1 MTFRL
6 LDGPVTQKTSH
17 AQKGETVELS
27 FQVLILLPIGLGLLG
42 FIEPCT
48 IGGHLL
54 FLDTQK
60 SRSRAMKM
68 RAVTVFV
75 LVRSLTAGAFG
86 AIIAFIGQK
95 LIGVQTGIWLVFGTI
110 YLLVGLAFV
119 FGRSG
124 LVKQKINLAPA
135 AWKRA
140 SNPVVLGL
148 AFGLN
153 IPACAAPI
161 LFGLLGLA
169 ATTGTVLTGFWM
181 MFLFGLF
188 LSLPLVVFAMVPRM
202 AGWLDR
208 VAGRLRNMRWVI
220 GGVFVLLGLWSIW
233 FGLYVDPINWS
244 GITT

>member
-1 MTFRL
+1 MDL
-6 LDGPVTQKTSH
+6 SLH
-17 AQKGETVELS
+17 A
-27 FQVLILLPIGLGLLG
+27 LIGLPIGLGLLG

-60 SRSRAMKM
+60 DRVGGEKL
-68 RAVTVFV
+68 RAVSVFI
-75 LVRSLTAGAFG
+75 LIRALTAGAFG

-95 LIGVQTGIWLVFGTI
+95 LIGVQTGIWLVFGTL
-110 YLLVGLAFV
+110 YLLVGLAFML
-119 FGRSG
+119 GRAG
-124 LVKQKINLAPA
+124 LIKKRIELAPA

-140 SNPVVLGL
+140 RSPVILGL

-188 LSLPLVVFAMVPRM
+188 LSAPLAIFAIIPRL
-202 AGWLDR
+202 ATALDR
-208 VAGRLRNMRWVI
+208 FASWLKGARWLI
-220 GGVFVLLGLWSIW
+220 GAVFVLLGIWSIY
-233 FGLYVDPINWS
+233 FGLYVDPANWT
-244 GITT
+244 GQ

>member
-1 MTFRL
+1 MEISLFTMII
-6 LDGPVTQKTSH
+6 P
-17 AQKGETVELS
+17 
-27 FQVLILLPIGLGLLG
+27 PIGLGLLG

-60 SRSRAMKM
+60 NRDRGQKIRAMAVFIAV
-68 RAVTVFV
+68 RAIV
-75 LVRSLTAGAFG
+75 AGLFG
-86 AIIAFIGQK
+86 ALIAFLGQK
-95 LIGVQTGIWLVFGTI
+95 LISAQTGIWLVFGVI

-119 FGRSG
+119 MGKAG
-124 LVKQKINLAPA
+124 AVKQRIDLAPD

-140 SNPVVLGL
+140 SNPVVLGM

-169 ATTGTVLTGFWM
+169 ATVGTVLAGFIM

-188 LSLPLVVFAMVPRM
+188 LSLPLALFAVLPKW
-202 AGWLDR
+202 AAWLDR
-208 VAGRLRNMRWVI
+208 FGQRLKNMRWVI
-220 GGVFVLLGLWSIW
+220 GAVFILLGLWSIW
-233 FGLYVDPINWS
+233 FGLYVDPANWA
-244 GITT
+244 GQG